1 MADEKRDRPNLK
13 DEDVSVLRNRQ
24 RNDGN
29 PTVDEG
35 EGPEGNAT
43 MRRAWSEPGGEAQ
56 AYRSATKGAG
66 GDAEEHGRLTEEE
79 ARKGR

>member
-13 DEDVSVLRNRQ
+13 DEDLDVLRNRQ
-24 RNDGN
+24 RSGGN
-29 PTVDEG
+29 PIVDEG
-35 EGPEGNAT
+35 EGPEASAT

-56 AYRSATKGAG
+56 AYRSATKGGG

-79 ARKGR
+79 TPKKD